1 MEAYLGALMTVL
13 QPSHLLIIL
22 VCSLAGIVFGAI
34 PGLSGGLGV
43 SLLLPLTFGM
53 EPTLGFAML
62 IGMWVGGV
70 SGSFIAATLVGIPGS
85 PASIATCFDAYPM
98 SQKGETVRALSIGI
112 LGSFTGTFF
121 SVVIATVLSP
131 VIADLALKLGP
142 WEYFSL
148 CFCAITLVA
157 SLSKGS
163 IFKGLMGAFLGI
175 FIATI
180 GMDPVTAQRRFTF
193 GSIWLSAGISMV
205 PLMLGVFA
213 IKQVA
218 VDYAKGQQDMPEVD
232 TKGIKGIG
240 IKIADITS
248 NIVNIIRSFMIG
260 LWIGFLP
267 GMGSGLSNMVAY
279 AQAKSGSKKP
289 EEFGK
294 GCPDGIWAS
303 EVSNNASV
311 GGALIP
317 MMALGIPGDSTTAL
331 LLSGLMIH
339 GLQPGPL
346 MIGANP
352 QVSYVIFAATLVAA
366 VLVLFM
372 QLFGMRWFPYL
383 LKVPYHYLYGIIL
396 VMCFVG
402 GYTSSNTMFNVVMM
416 LVFAGLSILM
426 DMAKIPSSP
435 FILAF
440 ILGPKLE
447 EYFRKG
453 VSYGNNGIADFV
465 LRPVSL
471 IFLLVAVVSVAWP
484 YIKDM
489 LNKKKSAAN

>member
-1 MEAYLGALMTVL
+1 MAAYFSALLTVL
-13 QPSHLLIIL
+13 QPTHLIIIL

-112 LGSFTGTFF
+112 MGSFTGTFF
-121 SVVIATVLSP
+121 STIIATILSP
-131 VIADLALKLGP
+131 LIADLALKLGP

-163 IFKGLMGAFLGI
+163 IFKGLMGAFLGL

-180 GMDPVTAQRRFTF
+180 GMDPVTAQTRFTF
-193 GSIWLSAGISMV
+193 GSVWLSAGISMV
-205 PLMLGVFA
+205 PLMLGIFA

-218 VDYAKGQQDMPEVD
+218 IDYAKGQQDMPDVD
-232 TKGIKGIG
+232 TKIKGIG
-240 IKIADITS
+240 IRISDITS
-248 NIVNIIRSFMIG
+248 NIGNIIRSFMIG
-260 LWIGFLP
+260 LWVGFLP

-279 AQAKSGSKKP
+279 AQARSSSKHP

-346 MIGANP
+346 MIQANP
-352 QVSYVIFAATLVAA
+352 SVSYVIFAATLVAA
-366 VLVLFM
+366 VIVLIM

-383 LKVPYHYLYGIIL
+383 LKIPYHYLYGVIL

-402 GYTSSNTMFNVVMM
+402 GYTSGNTMFNVVMM
-416 LVFAGLSILM
+416 LVFAGVSILM

-440 ILGPKLE
+440 ILGPNLE

-453 VSYGNNGIADFV
+453 MSYGTNGILDFV
-465 LRPVSL
+465 YRPVSL
-471 IFLLVAVVSVAWP
+471 IFLLIAVFSVAWP
-484 YIKDM
+484 YIKNALD
-489 LNKKKSAAN
+489 KKKQAA

>member
-1 MEAYLGALMTVL
+1 MAAYFSALLTVL
-13 QPSHLLIIL
+13 QPTHLIIIL

-70 SGSFIAATLVGIPGS
+70 SGSFIAATLVSIPGS

-112 LGSFTGTFF
+112 MGSFTGTFF
-121 SVVIATVLSP
+121 STIIATILSP
-131 VIADLALKLGP
+131 LIADLALKLGP

-163 IFKGLMGAFLGI
+163 IFKGLMGAFLGL

-180 GMDPVTAQRRFTF
+180 GMDPVTAQTRFTF
-193 GSIWLSAGISMV
+193 GSVWLSAGISMV
-205 PLMLGVFA
+205 PLMLGIFA

-218 VDYAKGQQDMPEVD
+218 IDYAKGQQDMPDVD
-232 TKGIKGIG
+232 TKIKGIG
-240 IKIADITS
+240 IRISDITS
-248 NIVNIIRSFMIG
+248 NIGNIIRSFMIG
-260 LWIGFLP
+260 LWVGFLP

-279 AQAKSGSKKP
+279 AQARSSSKHP

-346 MIGANP
+346 MIQANP
-352 QVSYVIFAATLVAA
+352 SVSYVIFAATLVAA
-366 VLVLFM
+366 VIVLIM

-383 LKVPYHYLYGIIL
+383 LKIPYHYLYGVIL

-402 GYTSSNTMFNVVMM
+402 GYTSGNTMFNVVMM
-416 LVFAGLSILM
+416 LVFAGVSILM

-440 ILGPKLE
+440 ILGPNLE

-453 VSYGNNGIADFV
+453 MSYGTNGILDFV
-465 LRPVSL
+465 YRPVSL
-471 IFLLVAVVSVAWP
+471 IFLLIAVFSVAWP
-484 YIKDM
+484 YIKNALD
-489 LNKKKSAAN
+489 KKKQAA